1 MALVVADLYALGLT
15 VVRSK
20 IGFLI
25 GSATALFVII
35 SYAGFTLG
43 FACTFDGLRYSGWQ
57 GLFAGV
63 VFVCFV
69 IQVLY
74 SIVITP
80 KLVGAKVG

>member
-20 IGFLI
+20 LGFLI

-43 FACTFDGLRYSGWQ
+43 FAAALLMAFATQ
-57 GLFAGV
+57 GGRDCLLEWFLF
-63 VFVCFV
+63 
-69 IQVLY
+69 IL
-74 SIVITP
+74 
-80 KLVGAKVG
+80 